1 VAKGPV
7 VKHKTRTPTTNAD
20 RRGKGMSKEDNKYN
34 EAMITLT
41 SYPEWE
47 LFVKEL
53 ANEIYQTQANA
64 LEAEDWGDLN
74 KKRGV
79 CEGLARVINLRDD
92 TKFRMQ
98 VEDDNADL

>member
-1 VAKGPV
+1 
-7 VKHKTRTPTTNAD
+7 
-20 RRGKGMSKEDNKYN
+20 MSKETEKYN

-64 LEAEDWGDLN
+64 LEDSKDWGDLCE
-74 KKRGV
+74 KRGV
-79 CEGLARVINLRDD
+79 CKGLARVLNLRDD
-92 TKFRMQ
+92 TKFNMQ
-98 VEDDNADL
+98 VEVDNADL

>member
-1 VAKGPV
+1 
-7 VKHKTRTPTTNAD
+7 
-20 RRGKGMSKEDNKYN
+20 MSRETDKYN

-53 ANEIYQTQANA
+53 ANEIYQVQANA
-64 LEAEDWGDLN
+64 LDDAEDWGDLCER
-74 KKRGV
+74 RGE
-79 CEGLARVINLRDD
+79 CKGIARVINLRDD

-98 VEDDNADL
+98 VETNNADL